1 MSYRKLRNDEIS
13 ALRSNG
19 CTSESWNDVEVSDL
33 FSPVSIRNVRFA
45 GSVRIGELNGTVEIE
60 PGITRSCGLY
70 DAYIDNCSIGD
81 RVYIANI
88 GNLVGYTIGDD
99 VIIESTGSVSV
110 TGTTSFGNG
119 VRLNILNEAGG
130 RELIIYDTL
139 SVQIAYLMVTC
150 RHDKDFISHLFQMI
164 HTYVS
169 GKSSETGTI
178 GNGVRI
184 RNCITIRNVAI
195 GPNAQ
200 ISGAS
205 LLEEGTL
212 ASTREDRVII
222 GYGVQMKNFIVQS
235 GTGIDSGG
243 LLTDCFVGQG
253 VRIGKQLSAEH
264 SAFFANCEGFH
275 GEMCS
280 IFAGPYSVTHHKST
294 LLIAGMFSFY
304 NAGSGTNQSNHMY
317 KLGPVHQGI
326 LERGAKTGSFCY
338 LLWPTRVG
346 AFNAVIGA
354 HHSTFDSSDFPFSY
368 IHEESGKSVLTP
380 AMNLFSVGTHRDS
393 IKWPDRDRRK
403 DPVRYDR
410 IHFDLF
416 NPYTIGRVLRAQKI
430 LRELAA
436 AASKDQEFITYK
448 GLSIKR
454 LLIKTVLKYYELAV
468 QVFIG
473 NQMLSRLRSGLK
485 IETLQDIRNT
495 LVYEG
500 SDYSHEWID
509 AGGMLMPKS
518 AYDLL
523 ILSVRN
529 GDTDSLSGLDTTIG
543 QMYDSYYRMT
553 WAWCAALIERRIGC
567 SIGLIEKP
575 HILRITQEWHDSS
588 LKLNN
593 MISNDAAK
601 EFDIGSRIGFG
612 IDGDDSVRDLDFE
625 EVRGSYSEHAF
636 IKRLANE
643 ADSIRKHAS
652 EMTRTIEQVR

>member
-13 ALRSNG
+13 ALQSNG
-19 CTSESWNDVEVSDL
+19 CTSESWNDIEVTGI
-33 FSPVSIRNVRFA
+33 FSPANIRNVRFV
-45 GSVRIGELNGTVEIE
+45 GSVRIGELDGTVDIE

-70 DAYIDNCSIGD
+70 DADIENCIIGN
-81 RVYIANI
+81 RVYIANTGTI
-88 GNLVGYTIGDD
+88 AGYTIGDD
-99 VIIESTGSVSV
+99 VIIENTGSVV
-110 TGTTSFGNG
+110 VAGTTSFGNG

-150 RHDKDFISHLFQMI
+150 RHDKEFISHLIQMI
-164 HTYVS
+164 RAYVS
-169 GKSSETGTI
+169 GKSSVTGTI
-178 GNGVRI
+178 GSGVRI
-184 RNCITIRNVAI
+184 KNCITIRNISV
-195 GPNAQ
+195 GPNAS

-205 LLEEGTL
+205 LLEEGTI
-212 ASTREDRVII
+212 ASTPEDRVII

-235 GTGIDSGG
+235 GTSIDNGA
-243 LLTDCFVGQG
+243 LLTDCFIGQG

-280 IFAGPYSVTHHKST
+280 IFAGPYSVSHHKST

-346 AFNAVIGA
+346 AFNAIIGA

-368 IHEESGKSVLTP
+368 VHEENGKSVLTP

-393 IKWPDRDRRK
+393 VKWPERDRRK

-416 NPYTIGRVLRAQKI
+416 NPYTIGGVLRAQKI
-430 LRELAA
+430 LQELAA
-436 AASKDQEFITYK
+436 AASKDQEFVIYK

-454 LLIKTVLKYYELAV
+454 LLIKTVVKYYELAV
-468 QVFIG
+468 QVYIG
-473 NQMLSRLRSGLK
+473 NQLFRRLQSVMK
-485 IETLQDIRNT
+485 IETLQDIKDA

-500 SDYSHEWID
+500 SEYSYEWID
-509 AGGMLMPKS
+509 AGGMLMPKF
-518 AYDLL
+518 AYDSL

-529 GDTDSLSGLDTTIG
+529 GEIDSLSGLDTTIG
-543 QMYDSYYRMT
+543 QIYDSFDRMT
-553 WAWCAALIERRIGC
+553 WAWCAALIEKRTGS
-567 SIGLIEKP
+567 SIGKIEKP
-575 HILRITQEWHDSS
+575 HILRIIQEWHDSS

-593 MISNDAAK
+593 MIANDAAK

-612 IDGDDSVRDLDFE
+612 IDGDDSVRDMDFE
-625 EVRGSYSEHAF
+625 AVRGSYSEHAF

-652 EMTRTIEQVR
+652 EMNRTIEQIR